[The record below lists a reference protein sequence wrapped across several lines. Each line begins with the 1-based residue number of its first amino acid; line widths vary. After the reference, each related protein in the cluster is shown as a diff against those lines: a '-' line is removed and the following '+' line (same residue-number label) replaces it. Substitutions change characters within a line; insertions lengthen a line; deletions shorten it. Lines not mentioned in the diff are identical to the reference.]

1 MGWLTPKYPTSDT
14 AGASALSKKPSRR
27 EQRQAAAI
35 ERGQRQR
42 AGELR
47 TIAAAV
53 RNGGD
58 TDLQAARKVI
68 RRMMPDATDAEIRQA
83 HAAARR

>member
-1 MGWLTPKYPTSDT
+1 MGWLTPKYPKADT
-14 AGASALSKKPSRR
+14 ADASALPQKVSRR
-27 EQRQAAAI
+27 EQRQAAAA
-35 ERGQRQR
+35 ENNQRQR
-42 AGELR
+42 AGDLR

-58 TDLQAARKVI
+58 TDLQAARKLI